1 LLRGHIVA
9 ALTIVIWSMTF
20 VQTKILLEYLTPVE
34 ILIDRFVL
42 AWGLFWLIAPR
53 MVATSWREELHFMM
67 LGASGI
73 FGYYIFEN
81 LALESTTVVNVGLL
95 VTTSPIFTALFL
107 LISRP
112 SSRVSILP
120 TIVGFGLVLSGLG
133 IMGYGHTSELG
144 NGDILALFGAVS
156 FGFYSILLGMVGRR
170 FDVLIVTRKS
180 FFWGIVFLLLYA
192 LYRGESFGVEHYGLT
207 IVWSNLLFLALIASG
222 LCFVMWRW
230 AVKRIGAVKASNYIY
245 LAPLLNA
252 LAAVWV
258 LDEVITLQTIVAGAV
273 MLAGLVVAQRYGA

>member
-1 LLRGHIVA
+1 
-9 ALTIVIWSMTF
+9 MTF

-53 MVATSWREELHFMM
+53 VVATSWREELHFMM

-112 SSRVSILP
+112 ASRASILP
-120 TIVGFGLVLSGLG
+120 TIAGFGLVLSGLG
-133 IMGYGHTSELG
+133 IMGYGHAGELG
-144 NGDILALFGAVS
+144 VGDMLALFGAVS
-156 FGFYSILLGMVGRR
+156 FGLYSILLGMVGRR

-192 LYRGESFGVEHYGLT
+192 LYRGESFGVEHYRLT
-207 IVWSNLLFLALIASG
+207 IVWTNLLFLALIASG

>member
-1 LLRGHIVA
+1 
-9 ALTIVIWSMTF
+9 MTF
-20 VQTKILLEYLTPVE
+20 VQTKILLEYLTAVE

-42 AWGLFWLIAPR
+42 AWVLFWLIAPR
-53 MVATSWREELHFMM
+53 VVRTSWREELLFMA
-67 LGASGI
+67 LGVSGI

-81 LALESTTVVNVGLL
+81 LALGSTSVINVGLI

-107 LISRP
+107 LIYKPTSRA
-112 SSRVSILP
+112 SIIP
-120 TIVGFGLVLSGLG
+120 TIAGFGLVLSGLA
-133 IMGYGHTSELG
+133 IMGYGHASDLSV
-144 NGDILALFGAVS
+144 GDLLALLGAVS
-156 FGFYSILLGMVGRR
+156 FGLYSILLGMVGRR

-180 FFWGIVFLLLYA
+180 FFWGIVFLSIYSLYT
-192 LYRGESFGVEHYGLT
+192 GEAFGSQQYSLPV
-207 IVWSNLLFLALIASG
+207 VWTNLLFLALIASG

-258 LDEVITLQTIVAGAV
+258 LDEVITLQTIIAGAV